1 MGVTPLYLE
10 VEDKNVFILGTG
22 EVATRRA
29 NRFLDKGANVVL
41 VGENINSE
49 LLEKGAIL
57 KPSQNLEALVEW
69 SDFVVVAS
77 GDRQLSDHVS
87 KIASDKL
94 LNRADF
100 PQKGNVIVPTSFNIG
115 EIEISI
121 FTNGKSP
128 LMARQLRKKIQSVI
142 TEEDILEI
150 ELQDYARSRLRDVL
164 ENQKERKEYLYK
176 IFEDDEI
183 NGLIQNHE
191 IDKAKE
197 CIDNLIRGLM

>member
-69 SDFVVVAS
+69 SDFVILAS
-77 GDRQLSDHVS
+77 GDRELSDY
-87 KIASDKL
+87 IASISQDKL
-94 LNRADF
+94 LNRADD
-100 PQKGNVIVPTSFNIG
+100 PDSGNLIVPTSFLIG
-115 EIEISI
+115 DIEFSI
-121 FTNGKSP
+121 YTNGKSP
-128 LMARQLRKKIQSVI
+128 LMAKELRKRIQATI
-142 TEEDILEI
+142 RKEDILEI
-150 ELQDYARSRLRDVL
+150 ELQDYARGQLKDII
-164 ENQKERKEYLYK
+164 NDQKERRNYLYR
-176 IFEDDEI
+176 IFEDETI
-183 NGLIQNHE
+183 NDYIKNRE
-191 IDKAKE
+191 IDLAKE
-197 CIDNLIRGLM
+197 YIDNLIRGLD

>member
-69 SDFVVVAS
+69 SDFVILAS
-77 GDRQLSDHVS
+77 GDRKLSDY
-87 KIASDKL
+87 IASISQNKL
-94 LNRADF
+94 LNRADE
-100 PQKGNVIVPTSFNIG
+100 PDSGNLIVPTSF
-115 EIEISI
+115 
-121 FTNGKSP
+121 FYF
-128 LMARQLRKKIQSVI
+128 LKINYNFS
-142 TEEDILEI
+142 
-150 ELQDYARSRLRDVL
+150 
-164 ENQKERKEYLYK
+164 
-176 IFEDDEI
+176 
-183 NGLIQNHE
+183 
-191 IDKAKE
+191 
-197 CIDNLIRGLM
+197 

>member
-69 SDFVVVAS
+69 GKMITGEGSINS
-77 GDRQLSDHVS
+77 YMEYM
-87 KIASDKL
+87 KKL
-94 LNRADF
+94 
-100 PQKGNVIVPTSFNIG
+100 
-115 EIEISI
+115 
-121 FTNGKSP
+121 
-128 LMARQLRKKIQSVI
+128 
-142 TEEDILEI
+142 
-150 ELQDYARSRLRDVL
+150 
-164 ENQKERKEYLYK
+164 KEGR
-176 IFEDDEI
+176 
-183 NGLIQNHE
+183 
-191 IDKAKE
+191 
-197 CIDNLIRGLM
+197 